1 MQYDV
6 YPNPSPR
13 MRDVYPYVLDVQSDL
28 LKALA
33 TRMVVPLALTS
44 LPASS
49 LPRRLCPL
57 VQVKGQS
64 LMLVPFE
71 AAPLDKR
78 HLKSK
83 VAALRE
89 RADDIV
95 AAMDAVLSGV

>member
-13 MRDVYPYVLDVQSDL
+13 MRDVYPFVVDIQSDL

-33 TRMVVPLALTS
+33 TRMVVPLAVTA
-44 LPASS
+44 LPTSS
-49 LPRRLCPL
+49 LPRRLCPVL
-57 VQVKGQS
+57 VVQGQN

-78 HLKSK
+78 HLKTK
-83 VAALRE
+83 VSSVRDFAH
-89 RADDIV
+89 DIV
-95 AAMDAVLSGV
+95 AAMDAVMSGV

>member
-13 MRDVYPYVLDVQSDL
+13 MRDVYPFMVDVQSDL
-28 LKALA
+28 LKNLA
-33 TRMVVPLALTS
+33 TRMVVPLAVSQLPTS
-44 LPASS
+44 SI
-49 LPRRLCPL
+49 PRRLCP
-57 VQVKGQS
+57 VVMVKGQS

-78 HLKSK
+78 FLQSK
-83 VAALRE
+83 VVSLRD

-95 AAMDAVLSGV
+95 AAMDAVLSGI

>member
-44 LPASS
+44 LPAAS

-83 VAALRE
+83 VATLRE
-89 RADDIV
+89 RAGDIV